1 MFLIFVIKH
10 YSSNIEKYGVWMKK
24 TFFFNSKHRYIVY
37 ISEYTKSM
45 RQSTSSTIPT
55 NGEKQVVLYPKPKI
69 ASQKS
74 SMAII
79 IT

>member
-24 TFFFNSKHRYIVY
+24 TFFLTENIDILF

-55 NGEKQVVLYPKPKI
+55 NGEKYRWYSTQN
-69 ASQKS
+69 QK
-74 SMAII
+74 
-79 IT
+79 